1 MKRPCKYESPAIEI
15 IAVDTESVFC
25 ASPVFGQE
33 GGPGNDYFD
42 QDDITDGGTF

>member
-1 MKRPCKYESPAIEI
+1 MKCPCKYESPAIEI

-33 GGPGNDYFD
+33 GGPGYDYFD